1 MYICSMYVVWYAG
14 KKENCAKCKIAMYD
28 KMKHYGS
35 DIFKTFF
42 FLGGP
47 SYHFFVITENYW
59 LFEKYT
65 SIIDYETSKSL
76 KIMKKKLV

>member
-1 MYICSMYVVWYAG
+1 MYIYMCMYVVWYAG

-47 SYHFFVITENYW
+47 SYHFFVITD
-59 LFEKYT
+59 F
-65 SIIDYETSKSL
+65 L
-76 KIMKKKLV
+76 KNIQELLIMKHLKVWKLWRKNLFSS

>member
-1 MYICSMYVVWYAG
+1 MYVVWYAG

-47 SYHFFVITENYW
+47 SYHFFYHW

-65 SIIDYETSKSL
+65 SIIDYETFTSISKYMAWLSL
-76 KIMKKKLV
+76 P